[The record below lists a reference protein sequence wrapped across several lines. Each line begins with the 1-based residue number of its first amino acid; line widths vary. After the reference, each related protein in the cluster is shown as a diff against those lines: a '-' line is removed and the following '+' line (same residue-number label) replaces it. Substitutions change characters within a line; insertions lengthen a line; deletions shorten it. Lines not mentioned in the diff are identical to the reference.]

1 MTLFAKEDMPWLDY
15 LDEDG
20 ERDEYGNKSINDDTP
35 EDIKE
40 EYRKYLEFTKLY
52 C

>member
-1 MTLFAKEDMPWLDY
+1 MTLFAEEDMPWLDY

-20 ERDEYGNKSINDDTP
+20 ERYEYGNKPINDDAS

-40 EYRKYLEFTKLY
+40 EYRKYLEFTKIY

>member
-1 MTLFAKEDMPWLDY
+1 MTLFFEEDMPWLDY

-20 ERDEYGNKSINDDTP
+20 ERDELGHRPIKDDAP
-35 EDIKE
+35 EEIKE
-40 EYRKYLEFTKLY
+40 EYRKYLEFAKTY